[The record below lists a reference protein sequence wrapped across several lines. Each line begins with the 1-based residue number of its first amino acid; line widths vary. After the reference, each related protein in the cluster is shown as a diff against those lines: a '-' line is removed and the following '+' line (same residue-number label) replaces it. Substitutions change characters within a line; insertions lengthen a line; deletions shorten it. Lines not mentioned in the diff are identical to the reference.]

1 MEKRR
6 VIQIQNQIKT
16 LLAKDEVLKE
26 RTEINKNFTENFFLF
41 PKWMTNQC
49 ALCKKDMTEEKVK
62 HELNKREINK
72 SPGNNRLTKEF
83 YEWGHLKFLC
93 FSHLKWLF

>member
-1 MEKRR
+1 
-6 VIQIQNQIKT
+6 
-16 LLAKDEVLKE
+16 
-26 RTEINKNFTENFFLF
+26 
-41 PKWMTNQC
+41 
-49 ALCKKDMTEEKVK
+49 MTEEKVK
-62 HELNKREINK
+62 HELNKMEINK